1 MDDFRILLMVLGV
14 IIIGGIYLWG
24 IGFDHRKVA
33 RKLNK
38 RHEKKKG
45 KKNLQ
50 EPVLD
55 TPVIKPREE
64 EIDYTDVFRRQGGLL
79 RDEDSDLPLDSEGQG
94 LAGTSQQMKQQK
106 NGVVILYVTSPSGF
120 SFNGAVV
127 RDALYAAGLH
137 HGDMQIFHH
146 FGVGHSITK
155 KSIFSVANIH
165 EPGTFELGNM
175 EELQTDGLVMFLE
188 IPAPID
194 AAVAFEHLLSTA
206 QRLADILKG
215 HVRDE
220 RREHLT
226 PEAIELL
233 RSYVAGFNV

>member
-1 MDDFRILLMVLGV
+1 MDNFRILLMVLGIV
-14 IIIGGIYLWG
+14 IIAGIYLWG
-24 IGFDHRKVA
+24 VGFDHRKAA

-38 RHEKKKG
+38 RRKNKQD
-45 KKNLQ
+45 KKNQQ

-55 TPVIKPREE
+55 TPIIKPREE
-64 EIDYTDVFRRQGGLL
+64 EIDYTDVFRKQGGLI
-79 RDEDSDLPLDSEGQG
+79 RDEDADLPQSPNGADQ
-94 LAGTSQQMKQQK
+94 AGTAQQK
-106 NGVVILYVTSPSGF
+106 TGVVVLYVTSPSGF
-120 SFNGAVV
+120 SFNGAVI
-127 RDALYAAGLH
+127 RDALYAAGLN

-146 FGVGHSITK
+146 FGVGQSVTQE
-155 KSIFSVANIH
+155 SIFSVANIH
-165 EPGTFELGNM
+165 EPGTFDLDKM
-175 EELQTDGLVMFLE
+175 EELQTDGLVMFLN